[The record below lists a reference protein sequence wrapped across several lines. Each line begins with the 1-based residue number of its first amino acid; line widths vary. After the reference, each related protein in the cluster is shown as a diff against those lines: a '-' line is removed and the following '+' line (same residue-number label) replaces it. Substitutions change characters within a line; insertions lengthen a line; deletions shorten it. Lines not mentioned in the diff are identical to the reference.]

1 MSNLKRSYKGAF
13 WIPLI
18 IGIVLALVVVGVLIY
33 AFGGKGFGGGMGGG
47 EGSNFVPADVSIS
60 DSSQPETQAIEY
72 MEITVSGSDY
82 IFQNKKLTAEEIIA
96 ELNSLEEKMSVKITD
111 DGASIKAYDTLVK
124 SLKDNNIRYI
134 EQEGDWL

>member
-33 AFGGKGFGGGMGGG
+33 AFGGKGFGGGMGDG
-47 EGSNFVPADVSIS
+47 ERSNFVPADVSIS

-96 ELNSLEEKMSVKITD
+96 ELNSLEEKMPVKITD
-111 DGASIKAYDTLVK
+111 DGASIKAYDVLINM
-124 SLKDNNIRYI
+124 LKENNIRYI
-134 EQEGDWL
+134 EQEND

>member
-1 MSNLKRSYKGAF
+1 MKRSYKGAF

-33 AFGGKGFGGGMGGG
+33 AFGGKGLGGGMGGG

-82 IFQNKKLTAEEIIA
+82 IFQNKKLTADELIA
-96 ELNSLEEKMSVKITD
+96 ELNSLEEKMPVKITD